1 LDLGEKD
8 ELSVIASYQHRDF
21 IRQQGIPYSNGAYKN
36 YSQSLFF
43 GAPSLSN
50 TVDVLRLGSNYAHYF
65 DNGWTF
71 KQNFAV
77 TKTDADNNPVL
88 AGSNNTLPTI
98 KRTVERQIKDDVNFA
113 LDHNLSRHFD
123 WGKTQY
129 DLMVGLDMMHE
140 RSDYERRRRNL
151 SPFDADNPIYTPI
164 EKATAT
170 IAHQITD
177 TQYMGVYLRNNFK
190 IDDHWILGLSGRH
203 DWTQVEVDDLFN
215 GTTLKNSDNAF
226 TGNAS
231 LMYQINDKFAPY
243 VSYATSFFPVSDTGA
258 GGTLLDPEE
267 GEQFEVGV
275 KFQGL
280 NQRLQGYVA
289 YYDLTRQNVTESDST
304 LGYSV
309 QIGEQKTKGFETELS
324 AALTDQWNLTA
335 TYSYIPTAETTES
348 TTSSDIGKRINHVP
362 KNAAS
367 LSTQYFFA
375 DEQLGWNIGAS
386 ANYQGERT
394 AQRGTSYVPL
404 SSYTLYDV
412 SAGYEAK
419 NWGAKF
425 SVKNLFDK
433 EYLVGTTPNA
443 QLVNW
448 GDPRTFRF
456 SLNFKH

>member
-1 LDLGEKD
+1 MIYEGSLLGD
-8 ELSVIASYQHRDF
+8 SILASGRSV
-21 IRQQGIPYSNGAYKN
+21 
-36 YSQSLFF
+36 
-43 GAPSLSN
+43 
-50 TVDVLRLGSNYAHYF
+50 
-65 DNGWTF
+65 
-71 KQNFAV
+71 
-77 TKTDADNNPVL
+77 
-88 AGSNNTLPTI
+88 LPTI
-98 KRTVERQIKDDVNFA
+98 KRAINNQDKQDINYTLDNNLQRNFNFEHINNDV
-113 LDHNLSRHFD
+113 
-123 WGKTQY
+123 
-129 DLMVGLDMMHE
+129 MVGLDMMRE
-140 RSDYERRRRNL
+140 RSDYYRR
-151 SPFDADNPIYTPI
+151 
-164 EKATAT
+164 
-170 IAHQITD
+170 TD
-177 TQYMGVYLRNNFK
+177 TINDFDVNNPSYGNISIKKVGVPTEEITYSQYAGLYLRNTIK

-203 DWTQVEVDDLFN
+203 DWTQVEIDNILTN
-215 GTTLKNSDNAF
+215 TTTKNSDNAF

-231 LMYQINDKFAPY
+231 LMYQINDMFAPY
-243 VSYATSFFPVSDTGA
+243 VSYATSFFPVSDAGA
-258 GGTLLDPEE
+258 DGTLLDPEE
-267 GEQFEVGV
+267 GGQYEVGV

-289 YYDLTRQNVTESDST
+289 YYDLTRQNVTEPDST
-304 LGYSV
+304 NTHHV

-335 TYSYIPTAETTES
+335 TYSYIPTAKITES
-348 TTSSDIGKRINHVP
+348 ETSSDIGKRINHVP

-386 ANYQGERT
+386 ANYQGART
-394 AQRGTSYVPL
+394 AQRGTSYIPL

-456 SLNFKH
+456 SLNFKY

>member
-1 LDLGEKD
+1 MQIIQAMAISVLKKVGTPTD
-8 ELSVIASYQHRDF
+8 EIT
-21 IRQQGIPYSNGAYKN
+21 
-36 YSQSLFF
+36 YSQY
-43 GAPSLSN
+43 
-50 TVDVLRLGSNYAHYF
+50 T
-65 DNGWTF
+65 
-71 KQNFAV
+71 
-77 TKTDADNNPVL
+77 
-88 AGSNNTLPTI
+88 
-98 KRTVERQIKDDVNFA
+98 
-113 LDHNLSRHFD
+113 
-123 WGKTQY
+123 
-129 DLMVGLDMMHE
+129 GL
-140 RSDYERRRRNL
+140 
-151 SPFDADNPIYTPI
+151 
-164 EKATAT
+164 
-170 IAHQITD
+170 
-177 TQYMGVYLRNNFK
+177 YLRNTIK
-190 IDDHWILGLSGRH
+190 IDDNWIIGLSGRH

-215 GTTLKNSDNAF
+215 STTLKNSDNAF

-289 YYDLTRQNVTESDST
+289 YYDLTRQNVTEPDST
-304 LGYSV
+304 NTHHV

-335 TYSYIPTAETTES
+335 TYSYIPTAKITES
-348 TTSSDIGKRINHVP
+348 ETSSDIGKRINHVP

-386 ANYQGERT
+386 ANYQGART
-394 AQRGTSYVPL
+394 AQRGTDYVPL

-456 SLNFKH
+456 SLNFKY